1 MRPLTEDEIAARR
14 EQARQRHSEML
25 ARNASLENG
34 TPLILEPTCKE
45 NRENESSDGRAK
57 PTEDKEA
64 PKSHVL
70 AFARVYSGTIRKG
83 QQLYVLGP
91 KHDPR
96 ETPSQELVPS
106 DVPDESHTDR
116 SGVFPPKRVP

>member
-1 MRPLTEDEIAARR
+1 MA
-14 EQARQRHSEML
+14 S
-25 ARNASLENG
+25 NAGLENG
-34 TPLILEPTCKE
+34 TPLILGPSSKE
-45 NRENESSDGRAK
+45 NKENEGNEMK
-57 PTEDKEA
+57 IKQKEEKEA

-96 ETPSQELVPS
+96 ESLSQELAPLE
-106 DVPDESHTDR
+106 DLDGTGGNR
-116 SGVFPPKRVP
+116 